1 MNRSRRSAARKQ
13 IVPVATVFFLMSCT
27 PPVRVTPPST
37 DVRAELSSVGLD
49 VTSPSG
55 PADIETPVAGKARG
69 ALIGAGHAGLCC
81 LYIFADVDPRV
92 FATGVLLA
100 PPAAV
105 GGGIYGA
112 VAAPS
117 AESVNTA
124 HASLKKVTDETNVAM
139 LVRDRLLS
147 PPGPATDV
155 RIVSAELQPNA
166 EFGHVLEIEV
176 SGPTFASHG
185 KLNPDV
191 TLFVAARARLRRVG
205 DHASLYEGRW
215 LYRGYERPYFD
226 LAADDAALLRT
237 DVDAAAGSL
246 ADKIRVDLF
255 VPGGS
260 DVART
265 PMPGEAAALPKDT
278 QADVGAPSGGGG
290 RRLADI
296 LSDFLSPTHCL

>member
-1 MNRSRRSAARKQ
+1 MG
-13 IVPVATVFFLMSCT
+13 CT
-27 PPVRVTPPST
+27 APTLTLPST
-37 DVRAELSSVGLD
+37 DVRAEISSVGLE

-55 PADIETPVAGKARG
+55 PADIETPAKGRARG
-69 ALIGAGHAGLCC
+69 ALVGAGHAGRCC
-81 LYIFADVDPRV
+81 IAV
-92 FATGVLLA
+92 FAYPSDASLLIIGA
-100 PPAAV
+100 LLTPPAAV
-105 GGGIYGA
+105 SGAVYGA
-112 VAAPS
+112 VAARS
-117 AESVNTA
+117 TESVDAA
-124 HASLKKVTDETNVAM
+124 HTRLKKAMDETNVAT
-139 LVRDRLLS
+139 LIRDRLLS

-191 TLFVAARARLRRVG
+191 TLFVAPRARLRRVG

-278 QADVGAPSGGGG
+278 QADVGAPSGGDG

>member
-55 PADIETPVAGKARG
+55 PADIETPVAGKGRG

-81 LYIFADVDPRV
+81 LTIFADPDPRV

-124 HASLKKVTDETNVAM
+124 HASLKKATDETNVAM

-147 PPGPATDV
+147 PPGSPTDV
-155 RIVSAELQPNA
+155 RLVPVGIQPGSAFDHL
-166 EFGHVLEIEV
+166 LEIEV
-176 SGPTFASHG
+176 SGPTFISDG
-185 KLNPDV
+185 KFHPDV
-191 TLFVAARARLRRVG
+191 TLFLEARARLRRVD
-205 DHASLYEGRW
+205 DHASLFEGRW
-215 LYRGYERPYFD
+215 LYRGFTRPYFD
-226 LAADDAALLRT
+226 LAADDAVLLRT
-237 DVDAAAGSL
+237 DMHVAAMRL

-255 VPGGS
+255 APGES
-260 DVART
+260 DVVRAPR
-265 PMPGEAAALPKDT
+265 PGEAVALPKVSERD
-278 QADVGAPSGGGG
+278 
-290 RRLADI
+290 L
-296 LSDFLSPTHCL
+296 LSEVLSLPHCP